1 MQLSDRVDSFE
12 KRLLAQEPQESH
24 ETALACAYSKT
35 WLKHRLSITELID
48 GMKDGDEKNLCE
60 EVFKRIMDGREF
72 VRVNPEKA
80 SKDIDAGTIYAKGWE
95 DLTFST
101 ISMAEL
107 KQQLLFSAGKLLYN
121 RKQNDL
127 VDTFLSTIPIVH
139 RKERRFMGVSK
150 DLYWDN
156 KSRTLLPREDLGEH
170 RCFIRLFDSS
180 DETAAGG
187 KICFPV
193 STFNQDFTEEVE
205 ASYEA
210 ALKKLRALP
219 DDCTFKDIA
228 ALQPNP
234 DLHFILEWADDRL
247 GIYWDILTMFTTG
260 FMDKKPLG
268 AYFPVGLTRN
278 GKSTCVNLLHTVF
291 GTNNVSGVCLSELGD
306 YHKTATLRYAI
317 FNAPDDE
324 DDDINKYQKEFK
336 QLAGHQNHKV
346 SKMHS
351 QEPFSI
357 PGSQFTM
364 VFPMNAIPVWRGSSA
379 VACAKRTI
387 IIPFTRDFS
396 KVASDNGIGSFE
408 ERTFTPHVLATLSAE
423 AMALAT
429 FFKERPDSFGYSDI
443 VMEQRATLQN
453 ESGSV
458 DAYEKVFHKYF
469 YGFGDWKVLYMDYKL
484 WCVEN
489 DYNIKALGDLKL
501 AFQNYRGEKCRTN
514 QVYETKSGKD
524 SKKARHAAFPQNRW
538 LMMSDAW
545 FPEIKRTVD
554 ELHES
559 GRSTISVFDQA
570 IEARMSWVQQL
581 TVAQKYNEEADNDGA
596 E

>member
-1 MQLSDRVDSFE
+1 MRLSDKVNNFE
-12 KRLLAQEPQESH
+12 KELLAQEPLEAQEI
-24 ETALACAYSKT
+24 APACAYSKT
-35 WLKHRLSITELID
+35 WLEHKLSVAELIN

-60 EVFKRIMDGREF
+60 DVFRRIMNGREF

-80 SKDIDAGTIYAKGWE
+80 SKEIDAGTIYAKSWE
-95 DLTFST
+95 DLIFST
-101 ISMAEL
+101 ISVAEL

-127 VDTFLSTIPIVH
+127 VDTFLSTIPII
-139 RKERRFMGVSK
+139 RKKERRFIGVSE
-150 DLYWDN
+150 DLYWDS
-156 KSRTLLPREDLGEH
+156 KSRTLLHRERLGEH

-180 DETAAGG
+180 DEAATGG
-187 KICFPV
+187 KIHFPV
-193 STFNQDFTEEVE
+193 STFNQDFAERVEV
-205 ASYEA
+205 SYET

-219 DDCTFKDIA
+219 DDCTFKDITA
-228 ALQPNP
+228 IPHNPN
-234 DLHFILEWADDRL
+234 LSFILEWADDRL
-247 GIYWDILTMFTTG
+247 GVYWDILTMFATG

-268 AYFPVGLTRN
+268 AYFLIGLSRN
-278 GKSTCVNLLHTVF
+278 GKSTCANLLCTLF
-291 GTNNVSGVCLSELGD
+291 GTNNAPGVCLSELGD
-306 YHKTATLRYAI
+306 YHKTAILRYAL
-317 FNAPDDE
+317 FNVPDDE
-324 DDDINKYQKEFK
+324 DDDINQYQKEFK
-336 QLAGHQNHKV
+336 QLAAHQTVKV
-346 SKMHS
+346 SRMRS
-351 QEPFSI
+351 QEPFSV

-364 VFPMNAIPVWRGSSA
+364 VFPMNAIPVWRRSSA

-396 KVASDNGIGSFE
+396 KIASENSIGSFE
-408 ERTFTPHVLATLSAE
+408 ERTFTPSVLATLSAE

-429 FFKERPDSFGYSDI
+429 FFKERPDSFGYSDT

-514 QVYETKSGKD
+514 QVYETKNGKE

-545 FPEIKRTVD
+545 FPEIKRTVS

-570 IEARMSWVQQL
+570 LEARLSWVQQL
-581 TVAQKYNEEADNDGA
+581 TVAQKYNEEADNV
-596 E
+596 